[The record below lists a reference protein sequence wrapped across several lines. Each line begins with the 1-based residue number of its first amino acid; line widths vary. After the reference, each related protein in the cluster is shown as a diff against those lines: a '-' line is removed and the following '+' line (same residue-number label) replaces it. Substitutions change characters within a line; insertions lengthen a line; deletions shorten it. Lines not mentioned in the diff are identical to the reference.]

1 MFFSRLGIGPL
12 PPHFYFLEIAKLF
25 GPFLWLQNFLLLF
38 RNFLTLDLLNS
49 KPMSFFPSKDRL
61 AHIVFEHN
69 DTASRR
75 FDLGVLVLILLS
87 VFVAILDSEP
97 WIHERFK
104 KELFVIEWAFTI
116 LFTIEYGIRLYLSSR
131 KLGYIFSFYGM
142 VDLLAILP
150 TYLSIFLANTQF
162 LVVIRALRLLR
173 VVRILK
179 LGRYVKEAEI
189 LKSALRKS
197 RMKIQIFLGAV
208 LTIVLIT
215 GTLMFIVEGPE
226 HGFTSIG
233 VSMYWS
239 IVTLTTVGYGDLT
252 PVTAVGKFLSAIIM
266 LLGYAIIAVPT
277 GIVTSELTMG
287 MKAASE
293 TGGKYCK
300 TCRSRH
306 LDNDSN
312 YCKYCGERL

>member
-1 MFFSRLGIGPL
+1 MGHSLIPMPL
-12 PPHFYFLEIAKLF
+12 
-25 GPFLWLQNFLLLF
+25 
-38 RNFLTLDLLNS
+38 
-49 KPMSFFPSKDRL
+49 FPSKERL

-69 DTASRR
+69 DKSSRR
-75 FDLGVLVLILLS
+75 FDITVLCLILLS
-87 VFVAILDSEP
+87 VLVAILDSEP
-97 WIHERFK
+97 WLHERYQ
-104 KELFVIEWAFTI
+104 KEFYVLEWAFTI
-116 LFTIEYGIRLYLSSR
+116 LFTGEYLLRLYLSNR
-131 KLGYIFSFYGM
+131 KIGYIFSFYGL

-150 TYLSIFLANTQF
+150 SYLSIFLANTQF

-197 RMKIQIFLGAV
+197 RTKIQIFMGTV
-208 LTIVLIT
+208 VTIVLIT

-226 HGFTSIG
+226 SGFTSIG

-239 IVTLTTVGYGDLT
+239 IVTLTTVGYGDIT
-252 PVTAVGKFLSAIIM
+252 PVTPIGKFLAAVIM

-277 GIVTSELTMG
+277 GIVTSELTLSSI
-287 MKAASE
+287 AAQDGESN
-293 TGGKYCK
+293 KYCK
-300 TCRSRH
+300 TCKSRH
-306 LDNDSN
+306 LDSDSN

>member
-1 MFFSRLGIGPL
+1 
-12 PPHFYFLEIAKLF
+12 
-25 GPFLWLQNFLLLF
+25 
-38 RNFLTLDLLNS
+38 
-49 KPMSFFPSKDRL
+49 MSLFPSKERL
-61 AHIVFEHN
+61 AHIVFEHS
-69 DTASRR
+69 DKASRR
-75 FDLGVLVLILLS
+75 FDITVLWLILLS
-87 VFVAILDSEP
+87 VLVAILDSEP
-97 WIHERFK
+97 WLHARYKREFYF
-104 KELFVIEWAFTI
+104 LEWAFTI
-116 LFTIEYGIRLYLSSR
+116 LFTIEYILRLYLSSR

-197 RMKIQIFLGAV
+197 RAKIQIFIGTV

-226 HGFTSIG
+226 SGFTSIG
-233 VSMYWS
+233 VSMYWA
-239 IVTLTTVGYGDLT
+239 IVTLTTVGYGDIT
-252 PVTAVGKFLSAIIM
+252 PITPIGKFLAAVIM

-277 GIVTSELTMG
+277 GIITSELTTSSKPTPDSG
-287 MKAASE
+287 TKV
-293 TGGKYCK
+293 CK
-300 TCRSRH
+300 TCKSRH
-306 LDNDSN
+306 LDADAN